1 MTLQWI
7 IDTLRLNGVNSKGT
21 VLKAL
26 EKADSIELMELRRSI
41 NEEINK
47 MMLESENNAKERTQ
61 EINDCRC

>member
-7 IDTLRLNGVNSKGT
+7 IDTLRLNGVNSKGM

-47 MMLESENNAKERTQ
+47 KMMESENNDKTV
-61 EINDCRC
+61 

>member
-47 MMLESENNAKERTQ
+47 KMMESENSGEKR
-61 EINDCRC
+61 I

>member
-7 IDTLRLNGVNSKGT
+7 IDTLKLNGVNSKGT

-26 EKADSIELMELRRSI
+26 ENANLSDLMELRRSI

-47 MMLESENNAKERTQ
+47 KMLSGEELEKNY
-61 EINDCRC
+61 